1 MKILLVNKF
10 HYLKGGSE
18 KYYFELANLLKEK
31 GHQIAFFSMKDERN
45 IHTGDKEYFVKPI
58 DLNSGSKLEAI
69 NVIYSKENKKKME
82 EALNDFKPDIVHINN
97 FQRQLSASIIYAISK
112 HNVPIVF
119 TAHDLEAICPNKT
132 MLDSNKEICEK
143 CLHGSYINCI
153 RKKCIKDSLLK
164 STLGALETK
173 FYKQNNIYT
182 KKIDFIITPSEFY
195 RNKFI
200 EYGVEKDKIEAIHN
214 WIDINTEQSEVGDR
228 KYALYFGRVSKEKG
242 IFNLVKAFENINE
255 GKLYIAGEGP
265 DLEKL
270 KNLVNEKNMQ
280 EKVKFLGFLQ
290 HDELNKYIRE
300 CSFAI
305 LPSVWYDN
313 CPYSVLETLSLGKP
327 VIGSN
332 IAGIPELI
340 KDGKNGLLFDYNN
353 INDLQDK
360 IKYLFNN
367 EQIRTQ
373 MGTNARLDIQK
384 NYNREKYYEKLIKI
398 YDCVTGE
405 KKDEKNIK

>member
-228 KYALYFGRVSKEKG
+228 KYAFR
-242 IFNLVKAFENINE
+242 ENIRY
-255 GKLYIAGEGP
+255 GKLNATDEEVEAAAKLSNADRFIKHLSKGYDTMIDGSGEGLSQGQRQLLSIARAALNNP
-265 DLEKL
+265 PVLILDEATSSIDTRTEKIVQDGMDQLMKGRTVFVIAHRLSTIKNSDLI
-270 KNLVNEKNMQ
+270 M
-280 EKVKFLGFLQ
+280 
-290 HDELNKYIRE
+290 
-300 CSFAI
+300 
-305 LPSVWYDN
+305 
-313 CPYSVLETLSLGKP
+313 VLDHGTIMERGKH
-327 VIGSN
+327 
-332 IAGIPELI
+332 EDLI
-340 KDGKNGLLFDYNN
+340 KKHGMYYGLYTGKIEID
-353 INDLQDK
+353 
-360 IKYLFNN
+360 
-367 EQIRTQ
+367 
-373 MGTNARLDIQK
+373 
-384 NYNREKYYEKLIKI
+384 
-398 YDCVTGE
+398 
-405 KKDEKNIK
+405 